1 MFETKN
7 FDLLAS
13 FPQNL
18 FILFFLS
25 IPLNF
30 TITEGFYFTNL
41 ISIIVSII
49 IFLSLSAQSIINN
62 KKDFVILFLIS
73 FIIILSLQSINGV
86 KWIYLFFTFFSFSL
100 LFKYYKVSLNF
111 ILCLYGFSI
120 VLGTFFL
127 YEFVRFSELGYNISD
142 VSFRS
147 SIDLLGNFNVFG
159 VLLAYA
165 MLVFIHLYFLV
176 KSKYLKIFFILSIL
190 YLFVAE
196 ISTLS
201 RGGILT
207 FISGILIYYYLSG
220 GLLKNI
226 INSLLII
233 TLVFT
238 FLVAFL
244 DLDFLS
250 IYNRYSF
257 FEDATGSGR
266 TILWSH
272 IFSLIDDPI
281 KILFG
286 SGAGAL
292 NIYIPITEDGLF
304 WNEFVST
311 HNTYLEFLFQFG
323 LFGLTP
329 FLFFLYKTHEKIKLI
344 VNKDNKIILITLFY
358 VSLMNMFFDSYFFAI
373 QTTAIFSLFFSLFWN
388 GDKLE

>member
-1 MFETKN
+1 MLQAKN
-7 FDLLAS
+7 FDLLTS
-13 FPQNL
+13 FPKNL

-30 TITEGFYFTNL
+30 NISEGFYFTNL
-41 ISIIVSII
+41 VSIIVSII
-49 IFLSLSAQSIINN
+49 IFLSLSVQNIIHNQ
-62 KKDFVILFLIS
+62 KDFILFFLIS
-73 FIIILSLQSINGV
+73 LIILLSLQSINGV

-100 LFKYYKVSLNF
+100 LFKHYKISLNF
-111 ILCLYGFSI
+111 ILLLFGFSI

-127 YEFVRFSELGYNISD
+127 YEFVKFSELGYKISD
-142 VSFRS
+142 ASFRS

-159 VLLAYA
+159 VLASYA
-165 MLVFIHLYFLV
+165 MLVFIHLYFLTN
-176 KSKYLKIFFILSIL
+176 SNCLKIFLILSL
-190 YLFVAE
+190 PYLFVAE

-207 FISGILIYYYLSG
+207 FISGILIYYYLNG

-233 TLVFT
+233 TLIFI

-266 TILWSH
+266 TILWSY
-272 IFSLIDDPI
+272 IFSLLDDPN

-286 SGAGAL
+286 IGAGAL
-292 NIYIPITEDGLF
+292 NIYIPTTEDGLF
-304 WNEFVST
+304 WNEFVSA
-311 HNTYLEFLFQFG
+311 HNTYLEFLVQFG
-323 LFGLTP
+323 LFGLIP

-344 VNKDNKIILITLFY
+344 INKDNKIILTTLFY
-358 VSLMNMFFDSYFFAI
+358 VSLISMLFDSYFFAI

-388 GDKLE
+388 GYKLG